1 MLSRVAESLYWFAR
15 YVRRAE
21 NMARLVGVGSQLQ
34 LDLPRS
40 VKFMWQP
47 MIETVGVATLFKTRF
62 PDASVVPTDVDVM
75 RFLLLDEVN
84 PSSLRHS
91 IDTAR
96 EMLRGVRD
104 TLPPQLWEVLTD
116 LHMFVADD
124 GEKMITRRH
133 RVDFI
138 AHIVDGCLKIS
149 GLVTATVSR
158 DIGFQFMQ
166 FGTAIEQ
173 ADMTTRIIDA
183 GASGLV
189 APRKEE
195 DRETFRNLQW
205 MAVLSSLAADQTYR
219 RHVRQRVTGEH
230 ALRFLLQHY
239 DFPRSVHFCLSR
251 AQRMLAAMPPRP
263 EVEKRLGKLVDAIQT
278 ADPAALV
285 AKNPASFM
293 DEIQVQLSALHGAVA
308 GGYFSVVEQVA
319 NAQQQS
325 PAAA

>member
-1 MLSRVAESLYWFAR
+1 
-15 YVRRAE
+15 
-21 NMARLVGVGSQLQ
+21 
-34 LDLPRS
+34 
-40 VKFMWQP
+40 
-47 MIETVGVATLFKTRF
+47 
-62 PDASVVPTDVDVM
+62 
-75 RFLLLDEVN
+75 
-84 PSSLRHS
+84 
-91 IDTAR
+91 
-96 EMLRGVRD
+96 
-104 TLPPQLWEVLTD
+104 
-116 LHMFVADD
+116 
-124 GEKMITRRH
+124 
-133 RVDFI
+133 
-138 AHIVDGCLKIS
+138 
-149 GLVTATVSR
+149 VSR

-263 EVEKRLGKLVDAIQT
+263 EVESRLGKLVDAIQT

-308 GGYFSVVEQVA
+308 TGYFSVVEPVA